1 MSVESLKVYR
11 IGGKDQAPKAEKSVK
26 DFICCI
32 KMIETL
38 DIKRLNSIISFSEN
52 NNVMTTQFSKQ
63 TVEQNSTA
71 KNSWKSAFTAF
82 ADRRAAIML
91 FLGFSAGIPIL
102 LIFSSLSLWLGEAG
116 IEKSAVTFFSW
127 AALGYSFKFVWAP
140 LIDELPV
147 PFLTNKLGRRRAWLL
162 IAQIL
167 IICAICIMAFS
178 DPSLG
183 QGYLYQMAVGAVLL
197 GFSAATQDIVID
209 AYRIELAE
217 TEMQT
222 VLAST
227 YNAGYRIGMIV
238 AGAGALFLAAS
249 LGTAKGN
256 YIYDAWKYT
265 YLVMAAVMVVG
276 IITTLLIRE
285 PQVDRVDKNYKK
297 TDYYRLV
304 AVFVMAVA
312 SFVCCYIYSDDLIQY
327 LQKTWSIQ
335 DSALKFLMETVRF
348 LGSGAAA
355 IFVATLLIRIGVVN
369 KKMAYETWVNP
380 IADFFKRYGVKLA
393 LVLLLLIGFY
403 RISDIIAGVISN
415 VFYQDLNF
423 TKEQIAAA
431 VKVYG
436 VFFSL
441 LGGFLGG
448 LLAQRMNIM
457 KLMFVGAILASSTN
471 LIFIGLVKS
480 GAPIQAVTVHVG
492 GQTFT
497 SQPDE
502 VGYWKV
508 LIPNQVLLNANK
520 IQVDAGLLQQSEPKH
535 FNLPYLK
542 DNGTAQIQ
550 LLPITSDNQ
559 ISVSEATQN
568 VVVKGQVFGVKASD
582 LNEDKPIKLKLD
594 EKEYS
599 AKLDKDGLFNGTIDG
614 KDLNASKSKNVI
626 AVLNFKQDHVA
637 VGTQLSYQLTDVKS
651 DIDVDL
657 QPISALK
664 ADSSE
669 PVEIKGKIIEK
680 YSTGWLYLAIILDN
694 LASGLAGA
702 AFIAFLSSLT
712 SVSFTAVQYAIF
724 SSLMTLTPKILGGYS
739 GTIVTNIGYPKFFL
753 MTTLISIPILILVAW
768 VGKLLKDHELRKQN
782 ELDNSDVI
790 IK

>member
-1 MSVESLKVYR
+1 
-11 IGGKDQAPKAEKSVK
+11 
-26 DFICCI
+26 
-32 KMIETL
+32 
-38 DIKRLNSIISFSEN
+38 
-52 NNVMTTQFSKQ
+52 MTTQLSQ
-63 TVEQNSTA
+63 QSAEQNSTA
-71 KNSWKSAFTAF
+71 KNGWKSAFAAF
-82 ADRRAAIML
+82 IDRRAAIML

-147 PFLTNKLGRRRAWLL
+147 PILTKKLGRRRAWLL
-162 IAQIL
+162 IAQVL

-178 DPSLG
+178 DPALG
-183 QGYLYQMAVGAVLL
+183 QSYIYQMAVGAVLL

-227 YNAGYRIGMIV
+227 YNAGYRLGMIL

-256 YIYDAWKYT
+256 YIYEAWKYT
-265 YLVMAAVMVVG
+265 YLTMALVMLVG
-276 IITTLLIRE
+276 IITTLVIRE
-285 PQVDRVDKNYKK
+285 PLVNRVDKHYKNI
-297 TDYYRLV
+297 DYYRLV
-304 AVFVMAVA
+304 LVFILAVA
-312 SFVCCYIYSDDLIQY
+312 SFVCLYIYSDDMVQY
-327 LQKTWSIQ
+327 LQATWQ
-335 DSALKFLMETVRF
+335 VEDNLLKFLMEAVRF
-348 LGSGAAA
+348 LGSGLGA
-355 IFVATLLIRIGVVN
+355 ILVATSLIRFGVVN

-423 TKEQIAAA
+423 TKEQIAEA
-431 VKVYG
+431 VKIYG
-436 VFFSL
+436 VIFSL

-457 KLMFVGAILASSTN
+457 KLMFVGAVLASSTN

-480 GAPIQAVTVHVG
+480 GAPMQAVSVQIG
-492 GQTFT
+492 DKKFQA
-497 SQPDE
+497 QPDE

-508 LIPNQVLLNANK
+508 SVPGQDLVEENTIHIKAALVDQAVANEYT
-520 IQVDAGLLQQSEPKH
+520 V
-535 FNLPYLK
+535 PYLK
-542 DNGTAQIQ
+542 ENAKPQIQ

-559 ISVSEATQN
+559 LSETEAKQSI
-568 VVVKGQVFGVKASD
+568 VVKGQIAGIPVSE
-582 LNEDKPIKLKLD
+582 LNLDQPITLKLD
-594 EKEYS
+594 GKSYP
-599 AKLDKDGLFNGTIDG
+599 AKLDKDGLFSGAIDG
-614 KDLNASKSKNVI
+614 KALYASGSKNVI
-626 AVLNFKQDHVA
+626 AVVNYQHAQAALS
-637 VGTQLSYQLTDVKS
+637 TQQSYQLTTIKS
-651 DIDVDL
+651 DIDVDV
-657 QPISALK
+657 QPIPVIK
-664 ADSSE
+664 ADSSAA
-669 PVEIKGKIIEK
+669 VEIKGKVIEK
-680 YSTGWLYLAIILDN
+680 YSSGWLYFAIVVDN

-739 GTIVTNIGYPKFFL
+739 GTIVTHIGYPKFFL
-753 MTTLISIPILILVAW
+753 MTTLIGIPILLLVLW
-768 VGKLLKDHELRKQN
+768 VGKLLREHQAQKVDQSIE
-782 ELDNSDVI
+782 
-790 IK
+790 

>member
-1 MSVESLKVYR
+1 
-11 IGGKDQAPKAEKSVK
+11 
-26 DFICCI
+26 
-32 KMIETL
+32 
-38 DIKRLNSIISFSEN
+38 
-52 NNVMTTQFSKQ
+52 MTTQ
-63 TVEQNSTA
+63 STG
-71 KNSWKSAFTAF
+71 WKSAFTAF
-82 ADRRAAIML
+82 LDRRAAIML

-147 PFLTNKLGRRRAWLL
+147 PFLTKSLGRRRTWLL

-178 DPSLG
+178 DPALG
-183 QGYLYQMAVGAVLL
+183 QSYIYQMAVGAVLL

-227 YNAGYRIGMIV
+227 YNAGYRIGMII

-265 YLVMAAVMVVG
+265 YLTMAAVMLVG
-276 IITTLLIRE
+276 IITTLIIRE
-285 PQVDRVDKNYKK
+285 PIVNRVDKHYKNI
-297 TDYYRLV
+297 DYYRLV
-304 AVFVMAVA
+304 FVFIIAVA
-312 SFVCCYIYSDDLIQY
+312 SFVCFYIYSDDLVQY
-327 LQKTWSIQ
+327 LQTQWQIK
-335 DSALKFLMETVRF
+335 DSFLKFLMEAVRF
-348 LGSGAAA
+348 LGSGAGA
-355 IFVATLLIRIGVVN
+355 IFVATLLIRVGVVN
-369 KKMAYETWVNP
+369 KQMAYETWVNP

-423 TKEQIAAA
+423 TKEQIAEA
-431 VKVYG
+431 VKIYG
-436 VFFSL
+436 VIFSL
-441 LGGFLGG
+441 VGGFLGG

-480 GAPIQAVTVHVG
+480 GAPMQPVMLQVGDKQYQA
-492 GQTFT
+492 
-497 SQPDE
+497 QPDE

-508 LIPNQVLLNANK
+508 LVPNQDLAQAK
-520 IQVDAGLLQQSEPKH
+520 QIQVNVALTDQSAQAEYVV
-535 FNLPYLK
+535 PYLK
-542 DNGTAQIQ
+542 DDGTAQIQ
-550 LLPITSDNQ
+550 ILPVSSDNQ
-559 ISVSEATQN
+559 LTSAELKQN
-568 VVVKGQVFGVKASD
+568 IVVKGQLVGVQAAG
-582 LNEDKPIKLKLD
+582 LNAEQPITLKLD
-594 EKEYS
+594 GKEYA
-599 AKLDKDGLFNGTIDG
+599 AKLDKDGIFTGVIDG
-614 KDLNASKSKNVI
+614 KDLQGSASKNIQAI
-626 AVLNFKQDHVA
+626 ANFNQPHATLNAQ
-637 VGTQLSYQLTDVKS
+637 QNYQVS
-651 DIDVDL
+651 DKKMALDVDI
-657 QPISALK
+657 QPISAIN
-664 ADSSE
+664 AQSTDS
-669 PVEIKGKIIEK
+669 VEIKGKVIEQ
-680 YSTGWLYLAIILDN
+680 YSSAWLYFAIIVDN

-753 MTTLISIPILILVAW
+753 MTTLIGIPILILVVW
-768 VGKLLKDHELRKQN
+768 VAKLLKEHSNRQ
-782 ELDNSDVI
+782 V
-790 IK
+790 